1 MKSLNAKRIAAVAAS
16 LLVGLALAG
25 SVSFSNIPIIN
36 SAGQPVV
43 QIVVG
48 SQAKP
53 SDGVVAANI
62 AAVIGNLAYTS
73 TPVTATVNGAGALS
87 CSVTTP
93 TCTLTNKQVYLG
105 VRGLVAPTGS
115 YEISA
120 LIGSVLNGGVFST
133 GNLVN
138 TKSLDSTGTY
148 SFAKTGTGPYSIPS
162 TSTPSPYE
170 GVNNY
175 IPITAVTPS
184 QNGGG
189 VSFPSFTTYNTINN
203 NYLDNLVGI
212 TNAYVSGLMSASGP
226 YSATEELFIS
236 GFPVYDQAI
245 NNFALLDAN
254 GAYQITFGSP
264 VPMIKNKAINHAQIT
279 FLGENWTIYSYS
291 VSSLTSYP
299 DSSHFV
305 VGGKLQ
311 LAQSMTPLTTVFVG
325 QNLTSGPFTVR
336 LLDLSYPNSSG
347 VSSAD
352 VAIYKNGIMYNQ
364 TALKPYTT
372 TEFNVSGTPIYL
384 YIDQTFPGLYASQ
397 KWAKMQLFS
406 NIINLTNGYQF
417 NSANPTW
424 NVALRWTSN
433 QSSSSTVGSFSNNA
447 ELEGIIIY
455 GNTTTG
461 KYSNY
466 MTLTPGQSMTFITD
480 PAVWKVTF
488 AGDSLGTPSAG
499 NSNYDALTFSTSSS
513 QSFTY
518 ENLGASQSPAA
529 PYQWNGVAFN
539 ALSSSGIPAGNVT
552 AITEP
557 ANLFTVTSSIPT
569 AFTIPGKSTSTST
582 LLYNLDTYELVQK
595 ATVKVANTVGISP
608 STAGVNVILYN
619 HGVSSYYGNSLATAG
634 TPLIVTISGY
644 DANGA
649 PASTQVQ
656 FTKFLPTK
664 GDYVS
669 ATSSQLFSNITNIQ
683 ISYPFPYPGVNV
695 IVFDSANTATAALS
709 DTTNNV
715 PMAVLEYVGPSLTY
729 TAPGVSYNK
738 ISSSSSSSLPVPIT
752 ASYSG
757 ESGFSTQMT
766 LAQLT
771 PTATS
776 GPTAYFNFYFPE
788 YDLPASQAL
797 SSNILLQLTNASTT
811 TPPSV
816 GSALYYL
823 NYTQTPLD
831 VSGAIS
837 YTSSQPGSSP
847 VKAPAGFRTERGSM
861 VASITPTQVTYD
873 MAKSVDMLQ
882 FIVGPANTTI
892 STAEQVRGPFAVGA
906 QALPNVTIADVTA
919 NCTFSTTSCTVN
931 GVSNLTATPSVS
943 QAITPVKLNTAATP
957 LAVLDTNA
965 NQASTLIVIGSKY
978 VNSIAAQIFAQNPS
992 LDSSFGPGS
1001 VIVQAFGTNRILVA
1015 GYTANE
1021 TVQAGNEFIQDL
1033 LTAAG
1038 Q

>member
-73 TPVTATVNGAGALS
+73 TPVTATVNGAGALT

-105 VRGLVAPTGS
+105 VRGLVAPSGS

-133 GNLVN
+133 GNLQA
-138 TKSLDSTGTY
+138 TKSLDNTGTY
-148 SFAKTGTGPYSIPS
+148 SFAKSGTGLAYTIPS

-189 VSFPSFTTYNTINN
+189 VSFSSFTTYVSG
-203 NYLDNLVGI
+203 NYYDNLVGI

-264 VPMIKNKAINHAQIT
+264 VPMNKSGTINHAQIT
-279 FLGENWTIYSYS
+279 FLGENWTIYNYNTGGLTTP
-291 VSSLTSYP
+291 VSSGQ
-299 DSSHFV
+299 FV

-325 QNLTSGPFTVR
+325 QNLTSGPFTVK
-336 LLDLSYPNSSG
+336 LLDLSYPNSNGISQ
-347 VSSAD
+347 AD
-352 VAIYKNGIMYNQ
+352 VAVYKNGIMYNQ
-364 TALKPYTT
+364 TAVYPQTT

-384 YIDQTFPGLYASQ
+384 YVSQTFPGLYASQ

-406 NIINLTNGYQF
+406 NIMNLTSGDQF

-433 QSSSSTVGSFSNNA
+433 QSSPVNLATTANAIYA
-447 ELEGIIIY
+447 ELEGIVIY

-461 KYSNY
+461 KDSNY
-466 MTLTPGQSMTFITD
+466 MTLTPGQSMTFITN

-513 QSFTY
+513 SSFTY
-518 ENLGASQSPAA
+518 QNPVLSQTTS
-529 PYQWNGVAFN
+529 YDQWNGIGFN
-539 ALSSSGIPAGNVT
+539 GIYSVQAVPAGNVT

-569 AFTIPGKSTSTST
+569 AFTIQGKSTATST
-582 LLYNLDTYELVQK
+582 LLYNLDTYELYQE
-595 ATVKVANTVGISP
+595 ATVANTQKLNP
-608 STAGVNVILYN
+608 STSGVNVILYN
-619 HGVSSYYGNSLATAG
+619 NGVNSLYYGHMASTG

-644 DANGA
+644 ANGA

-656 FTKFLPTK
+656 FTSFPAAGK
-664 GDYVS
+664 YVS
-669 ATSSQLFSNITNIQ
+669 ATSSQLFNNITNVEL
-683 ISYPFPYPGVNV
+683 SYPFPAPGVNV
-695 IVFDSANTATAALS
+695 IVFDSANTATPAFGTS
-709 DTTNNV
+709 PDTTNNV
-715 PMAVLEYVGPSLTY
+715 EIADLQYAGPTLTY

-738 ISSSSSSSLPVPIT
+738 ISTSLQAT
-752 ASYSG
+752 YSG
-757 ESGFSTQMT
+757 ESGFSTPMT
-766 LAQLT
+766 LAQLKSVA
-771 PTATS
+771 PTA
-776 GPTAYFNFYFPE
+776 PTAYFNFYFPE
-788 YDLPASQAL
+788 YDLPTSQAL
-797 SSNILLQLTNASTT
+797 SSNIMLQLTNASTT

-823 NYTQTPLD
+823 NYTPTLG
-831 VSGAIS
+831 VSGAIN
-837 YTSSQPGSSP
+837 YTSSSGNA

-873 MAKSVDMLQ
+873 LAKSVDMLQ
-882 FIVGPANTTI
+882 FVVGPANTTI
-892 STAEQVRGPFAVGA
+892 STAEHVIGPFAVGA
-906 QALPNVTIADVTA
+906 QALPNVTIANVTA

-931 GVSNLTATPSVS
+931 GISNLTATPSVS
-943 QAITPVKLNTAATP
+943 EAITPVKLNTAATP

-992 LDSSFGPGS
+992 LNASFGPGS

-1021 TVQAGNEFIQDL
+1021 TVQAGNEFIEDL

>member
-73 TPVTATVNGAGALS
+73 TPVTATVNGAGALT

-133 GNLVN
+133 GNLQA

-148 SFAKTGTGPYSIPS
+148 SFAKLGTGQVYSIPP
-162 TSTPSPYE
+162 TTTPSPYE

-189 VSFPSFTTYNTINN
+189 VSFSSFTFYNG

-264 VPMIKNKAINHAQIT
+264 IPMNKSGTINHAQIT
-279 FLGENWTIYSYS
+279 FLGENWTIYNYNTGGLTTP
-291 VSSLTSYP
+291 VSSGE
-299 DSSHFV
+299 FV

-325 QNLTSGPFTVR
+325 QNLTSGPFTVK
-336 LLDLSYPNSSG
+336 LLDLSYPTSNGISQ
-347 VSSAD
+347 AD
-352 VAIYKNGIMYNQ
+352 VAVYKNGIMYNQ
-364 TALKPYTT
+364 TAVWPGTT

-384 YIDQTFPGLYASQ
+384 YVSQTFPGLYASQ
-397 KWAKMQLFS
+397 KWAKMQLYS
-406 NIINLTNGYQF
+406 NIMNLTSGNQF

-433 QSSSSTVGSFSNNA
+433 QSSPVGSFSNNA

-513 QSFTY
+513 SSFTY
-518 ENLGASQSPAA
+518 QNPVSNTPTK
-529 PYQWNGVAFN
+529 YTWNGAGFSQGGN
-539 ALSSSGIPAGNVT
+539 IPAGNET

-582 LLYNLDTYELVQK
+582 LLYNLDTYELTQY
-595 ATVKVANTVGISP
+595 ATVANTQALSP

-619 HGVSSYYGNSLATAG
+619 HGVSQSYYGNSLATAG

-656 FTKFLPTK
+656 FTSFPSK
-664 GDYVS
+664 DNYVS

-695 IVFDSANTATAALS
+695 MVYDSNSIATNALA

-715 PMAVLEYVGPSLTY
+715 LMAVLEYVGPTLTY

-738 ISSSSSSSLPVPIT
+738 ISQGTLT
-752 ASYSG
+752 ATYSG

-766 LAQLT
+766 LAQLK

-788 YDLPASQAL
+788 YDLPTSQAL
-797 SSNILLQLTNASTT
+797 TSNIVLQLTNASTT

-823 NYTQTPLD
+823 NYTPSLG

-837 YTSSQPGSSP
+837 YFSSNAATGVSNNI
-847 VKAPAGFRTERGSM
+847 KAPAGFRTERGSM

-873 MAKSVDMLQ
+873 LAKSVDMLQ
-882 FIVGPANTTI
+882 FVVGPASTTI
-892 STAEQVRGPFAVGA
+892 STAEHVIGPFAVGA
-906 QALPNVTIADVTA
+906 QALPNVTIANVTA

>member
-1 MKSLNAKRIAAVAAS
+1 
-16 LLVGLALAG
+16 
-25 SVSFSNIPIIN
+25 
-36 SAGQPVV
+36 
-43 QIVVG
+43 
-48 SQAKP
+48 
-53 SDGVVAANI
+53 
-62 AAVIGNLAYTS
+62 LAYTS

-105 VRGLVAPTGS
+105 VRGLVAPSGS

-133 GNLVN
+133 GNLQA
-138 TKSLDSTGTY
+138 TKSLNSTTTY
-148 SFAKTGTGPYSIPS
+148 AFAKTGTGPYSIPS
-162 TSTPSPYE
+162 TTTPSPYE

-189 VSFPSFTTYNTINN
+189 VSFSSFTTYLNG
-203 NYLDNLVGI
+203 NYFDNLVGI

-264 VPMIKNKAINHAQIT
+264 VPMMKNKAINRAQIT
-279 FLGENWTIYSYS
+279 FLGENWTIYNYS
-291 VSSLTSYP
+291 VSSISSYP

-311 LAQSMTPLTTVFVG
+311 LAQSMTPSTIVFVG
-325 QNLTSGPFTVR
+325 QNLTSGPFTVK

-347 VSSAD
+347 ISQAD
-352 VAIYKNGIMYNQ
+352 VAVYKNGIMYNQ
-364 TALKPYTT
+364 TAVWPGTT

-384 YIDQTFPGLYASQ
+384 SVTQTFPGLYASQ

-406 NIINLTNGYQF
+406 NIINLTNGDQF

-433 QSSSSTVGSFSNNA
+433 QSSTAGAPVTAFPNNA

-466 MTLTPGQSMTFITD
+466 MTLTPGQSMTFITN

-513 QSFTY
+513 SSFTY
-518 ENLGASQSPAA
+518 QNLGSSSIN
-529 PYQWNGVAFN
+529 YDQWNGIGFN
-539 ALSSSGIPAGNVT
+539 SISPNAGVPAGNET

-569 AFTIPGKSTSTST
+569 AFTIQGKSTATST
-582 LLYNLDTYELVQK
+582 LLYNLDTYKLTQY
-595 ATVKVANTVGISP
+595 ATVANTQALSP

-656 FTKFLPTK
+656 FTNFPPTK
-664 GDYVS
+664 GAYVS

-695 IVFDSANTATAALS
+695 MVYDSNSLATNALS

-715 PMAVLEYVGPSLTY
+715 LMAVLEYVGPTLTY

-738 ISSSSSSSLPVPIT
+738 ISQQGTPIT
-752 ASYSG
+752 ATYSG
-757 ESGFSTQMT
+757 ESGFSTPMT
-766 LAQLT
+766 LAAISPSPA
-771 PTATS
+771 PTV
-776 GPTAYFNFYFPE
+776 PTAYFNFYFPE
-788 YDLPASQAL
+788 YDLPTSQAL
-797 SSNILLQLTNASTT
+797 SSNIVLQLTNASTT

-823 NYTQTPLD
+823 NYTQTPLG

-837 YTSSQPGSSP
+837 YFSSNAATGVSNNI
-847 VKAPAGFRTERGSM
+847 KAPAGFRTERGSM

-873 MAKSVDMLQ
+873 LAKSVDMLQ
-882 FIVGPANTTI
+882 FIVGPASTTI
-892 STAEQVRGPFAVGA
+892 STAEHTIGPFAVGA
-906 QALPNVTIADVTA
+906 QALPNVTIANVTA

-1015 GYTANE
+1015 GYTANQ